1 MIQTNPN
8 VNERGETYEEY
19 LARISAT
26 PSVKTEPPADVTAA
40 AIETIRQNL
49 SDPIVDALRVRLL
62 ELERIATKHLLENQ
76 SNRQQV
82 RSLVAERERT
92 AGKLAKAAIYRTEL
106 KRIHAKHRLV
116 ILELKAMKERYD
128 NLVRLGV
135 ANEDAARAESYEAG
149 YNTGYQVGQYDG
161 YNEGRLEAEAAQV
174 FEQDPEP
181 TFVEDAV
188 EEYFNNEP
196 SNN

>member
-1 MIQTNPN
+1 MTQTNPN
-8 VNERGETYEEY
+8 VNERGETFEEY
-19 LARISAT
+19 QRRVQNT
-26 PSVKTEPPADVTAA
+26 PSVNTVTPEGVVDPVT
-40 AIETIRQNL
+40 IIRQNL
-49 SDPIVDALRVRLL
+49 SDPIVDALRTRLL

-106 KRIHAKHRLV
+106 KRVHAKHRLV

-135 ANEDAARAESYEAG
+135 ANEDAAHER
-149 YNTGYQVGQYDG
+149 GYQEGYQTGHFDG
-161 YNEGRLEAEAAQV
+161 YNEGRSDEARAQSEIDEIV
-174 FEQDPEP
+174 KDAEQ
-181 TFVEDAV
+181 FVDEAV